1 MERKFRKDQWKM
13 LSVTMFC
20 YLFFYTGR
28 HNFGW
33 AARGIAK
40 ELDISF
46 QQVGWISFAMLMGY
60 AIGQLINGNLADRWS
75 PKIMIVAGGG
85 LSILC
90 NLAISFAGSYTAIL
104 VLWTLNGYFQSMAWG
119 SGGKLIS
126 NWWSSSER
134 GKAFGFYTMAAGSSS
149 VLTFL
154 MALVLVQQEQSWRT
168 LFRYPILFL
177 AGALLVFL
185 FVAYSDPKKKGYTPA
200 DEKEGIAE
208 PEDTQEQVAASEKQ
222 ENWKQSYL
230 HVFQHRNFMIASLA
244 IGFQSMARYGL
255 IFWVPIHFLGNNY
268 KESSGN
274 MWLTLLI
281 PIGMA
286 LGAVSFG
293 YISDLVFNK
302 NRSKSIAAGMMISCI
317 IALLIYLVP
326 VHNHLLMGILMFT
339 SGFFVYGPQAN
350 FWTLSPD
357 LLGTKLVGTGI
368 GVMNMFAYVFAAV
381 GEPLFGKLID
391 YTGNTA
397 NIFLFVALICAICA
411 TIIGFVRSPKSISNK
426 KP

>member
-1 MERKFRKDQWKM
+1 MEKKFRRDQWKM
-13 LSVTMFC
+13 LFVTMFC

-33 AARGIAK
+33 AARGIAN
-40 ELDISF
+40 ELNISF

-75 PKIMIVAGGG
+75 PKIMIITGGSV
-85 LSILC
+85 SILC
-90 NLAISFAGSYTAIL
+90 NLSISFANSYTAIL

-126 NWWSSSER
+126 NWWNSAER

-149 VLTFL
+149 VLTFF
-154 MALVLVQQEQSWRT
+154 MALILVQQDQSWRS

-177 AGALLVFL
+177 AAALLVFL
-185 FVAYSDPKKKGYTPA
+185 LIAYSSPKRKGYTVP
-200 DEKEGIAE
+200 EEETIAK
-208 PEDTQEQVAASEKQ
+208 KQ
-222 ENWKQSYL
+222 ENWKQSYQK
-230 HVFQHRNFMIASLA
+230 VFQNRSFMIASFA

-281 PIGMA
+281 PVGMA

-293 YISDLVFNK
+293 YISDILFNK
-302 NRSKSIAAGMMISCI
+302 NRSKSIRAGMLISCI
-317 IALLIYLVP
+317 LAILIYCIP
-326 VHNHLLMGILMFT
+326 IQNHLLIGILMFA

-357 LLGTKLVGTGI
+357 LLGNQLVGTGI

-381 GEPLFGKLID
+381 GEPLFGHLID

-397 NIFLFVALICAICA
+397 NIFLFVAFICALCA
-411 TIIGFVRSPKSISNK
+411 LIISFVKTKNPIINSNE
-426 KP
+426 